1 MNNEIKFNPEHH
13 NDHLQGVDGEDKVQ
27 LPPEKHVEE
36 GEYQVQ
42 HSPEHHGDH
51 LHGEKGR
58 DKVQHNIQNTMVITY
73 M

>member
-1 MNNEIKFNPEHH
+1 MNNKVKLNPEHH
-13 NDHLQGVDGEDKVQ
+13 DDYFQGGDGEDQVQ

-51 LHGEKGR
+51 LHAEKR
-58 DKVQHNIQNTMVITY
+58 SR
-73 M
+73 

>member
-1 MNNEIKFNPEHH
+1 MKSNSIQNITMITCKEEMVKIKSNS
-13 NDHLQGVDGEDKVQ
+13 GS

-42 HSPEHHGDH
+42 HSQEH
-51 LHGEKGR
+51 LHAEEDR